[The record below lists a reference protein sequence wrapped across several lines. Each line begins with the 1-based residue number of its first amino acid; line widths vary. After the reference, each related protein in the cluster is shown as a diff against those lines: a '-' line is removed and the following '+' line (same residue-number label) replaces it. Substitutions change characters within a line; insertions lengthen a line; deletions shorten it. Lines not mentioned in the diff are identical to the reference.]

1 MTLLR
6 KVYYWWFN
14 SLELKED
21 NTKEKKARSYSKATE
36 RSLCCAAE
44 KSSCCHILSSC
55 SAEYV
60 LTLTVLII
68 FVNIIGHAAVSNL

>member
-44 KSSCCHILSSC
+44 KSACCHILSSC
-55 SAEYV
+55 SAECLDTDRPDY
-60 LTLTVLII
+60 LRKYNRTCCSI
-68 FVNIIGHAAVSNL
+68 